1 MDDLKYFRSIEEL
14 TRTLSREQQLLSEMF
29 EKRKLAKFPM
39 GLALSLVGDSEVRLR
54 KLIEFGVLEESE
66 NALVIEN
73 DYLKFFEEVL
83 NVNEEIS
90 VLSVR
95 DSINTLKENIGYFLI
110 ETNQTQKEGYR
121 DKVRLELKKI
131 GFRTL
136 KNVVDLKRNVDNTYK
151 QEPNFLI
158 KKQKL
163 QHIDEK
169 SESILS
175 MIKECEHLLDTEHA
189 FFLMAKDPHM
199 DSTCNHVRSNFYE
212 AYHAIMEIQKQI
224 VIYIDQ
230 IDLQNKLY
238 KKIRKLKYL
247 QDQLLIKSE
256 TNLTAVLEQVDPL
269 WMEKNQRNRQRISLE
284 TLRDNDQ
291 MFQLLR
297 RIAKSNG
304 VKQKARTE
312 AGLLSVEDL
321 QEHIVEQTEVNMT
334 EVWNAFLASSYHL
347 FEFVLQYD
355 YKIPR
360 SVEQHV
366 TLFCQLAI
374 LHPDECRLTGEYAL
388 YQNFEYP
395 IIYAK

>member
-1 MDDLKYFRSIEEL
+1 MDDFKYFRSIVEL
-14 TRTLSREQQLLSEMF
+14 TRTLSREQKLLSEMF

-39 GLALSLVGDSEVRLR
+39 GLALSLVDDNQLRLR

-256 TNLTAVLEQVDPL
+256 TNLTAVLEQVNPL
-269 WMEKNQRNRQRISLE
+269 WMEKNQRNIQRISLE

-291 MFQLLR
+291 MFQLLC
-297 RIAKSNG
+297 RIAKNNG

-312 AGLLSVEDL
+312 AGLLSVDDL

-347 FEFVLQYD
+347 FEFILQYD
-355 YKIPR
+355 YKTQR

-374 LHPDECRLTGEYAL
+374 LHPDECRLTGDYAL

>member
-1 MDDLKYFRSIEEL
+1 MDDFKYFRSIEEL

-151 QEPNFLI
+151 QEPNFLV

-256 TNLTAVLEQVDPL
+256 TNLTVVLEQVNPL

-284 TLRDNDQ
+284 TLRENDQ

-297 RIAKSNG
+297 RIAKNNG

-312 AGLLSVEDL
+312 AGLLSVDDL
-321 QEHIVEQTEVNMT
+321 QEHIVEQTEVNMN

-347 FEFVLQYD
+347 FEFILQYD
-355 YKIPR
+355 YKTPR

-388 YQNFEYP
+388 YKNFEYP

>member
-1 MDDLKYFRSIEEL
+1 MDDFKYFRSIEEL

-238 KKIRKLKYL
+238 KKVRKLKYL

-269 WMEKNQRNRQRISLE
+269 WMEKNQRNRQRISLD

-297 RIAKSNG
+297 RIAKNNG

-312 AGLLSVEDL
+312 AGLLSVDDL
-321 QEHIVEQTEVNMT
+321 QEHVVEQTEVNMN

-347 FEFVLQYD
+347 FEFILQYD
-355 YKIPR
+355 YKTPR

-374 LHPDECRLTGEYAL
+374 LHPDECKLTGEYAL

>member
-1 MDDLKYFRSIEEL
+1 MDDFKYFRSIVEL
-14 TRTLSREQQLLSEMF
+14 TRTLSREQKLLSEMF
-29 EKRKLAKFPM
+29 EKRKLSKFPM
-39 GLALSLVGDSEVRLR
+39 GLALSLVDDNQLRLR

-121 DKVRLELKKI
+121 VRLELKKI

-189 FFLMAKDPHM
+189 FFFFSKDPHM

-256 TNLTAVLEQVDPL
+256 TNLTAVLEQVNPL

-291 MFQLLR
+291 MFQLLCS
-297 RIAKSNG
+297 IAKNNG

-312 AGLLSVEDL
+312 AGLLSVDDL

-347 FEFVLQYD
+347 FEFILQYD
-355 YKIPR
+355 YKTPR

-374 LHPDECRLTGEYAL
+374 LHPDECRLTGDYAL

>member
-1 MDDLKYFRSIEEL
+1 MDDFKYFRSIVEL
-14 TRTLSREQQLLSEMF
+14 TRTLSREQKLLSEMF

-39 GLALSLVGDSEVRLR
+39 GLALSLVDENQLRLR

-230 IDLQNKLY
+230 IELQSKLY
-238 KKIRKLKYL
+238 KKIRRLKYL

-256 TNLTAVLEQVDPL
+256 TNLTTVLEEITPL
-269 WMEKNQRNRQRISLE
+269 CMEKNQRNRHRISLE
-284 TLRDNDQ
+284 TLRENDQ
-291 MFQLLR
+291 MFQILR
-297 RIAKSNG
+297 RIAKNNG
-304 VKQKARTE
+304 VKQKARIE
-312 AGLLSVEDL
+312 AGLLSHDDL

-347 FEFVLQYD
+347 LEFILQYD
-355 YKIPR
+355 YKTQR
-360 SVEQHV
+360 SIEQHV
-366 TLFCQLAI
+366 TLFCQLVI

>member
-1 MDDLKYFRSIEEL
+1 MDDFKYFRSIVEL
-14 TRTLSREQQLLSEMF
+14 TRTLSREQKLLSEMF
-29 EKRKLAKFPM
+29 EKRKLSKFPM
-39 GLALSLVGDSEVRLR
+39 GLALSLVDDNQLRLQ
-54 KLIEFGVLEESE
+54 KLVDYGVLVDSGSALEIES
-66 NALVIEN
+66 
-73 DYLKFFEEVL
+73 DFLKFFEEVL

-95 DSINTLKENIGYFLI
+95 ESINTLKENISYFLL
-110 ETNQTQKEGYR
+110 ETNQNRKDGYR
-121 DKVRLELKKI
+121 DSVRLELKRI

-136 KNVVDLKRNVDNTYK
+136 KNVVDMKRNVDITYK

-158 KKQKL
+158 KKEKL

-169 SESILS
+169 SGSILS
-175 MIKECEHLLDTEHA
+175 MIKECERLLDTEHA
-189 FFLMAKDPHM
+189 FFIMAKDPHM
-199 DSTCNHVRSNFYE
+199 DSTCNNVRTNFYE

-230 IDLQNKLY
+230 IELQSKLY
-238 KKIRKLKYL
+238 KKIRRLKYL

-256 TNLTAVLEQVDPL
+256 TNLTTVLEEITPL
-269 WMEKNQRNRQRISLE
+269 CMEKNQRNRHRISLE
-284 TLRDNDQ
+284 TLRENDQ
-291 MFQLLR
+291 MFQILR
-297 RIAKSNG
+297 RIAKNNG

-312 AGLLSVEDL
+312 AGLLSQDDL

-347 FEFVLQYD
+347 FEFILQYD
-355 YKIPR
+355 YKTQR
-360 SVEQHV
+360 SIEQHV
-366 TLFCQLAI
+366 TLFCQLVI
-374 LHPDECRLTGEYAL
+374 LHPDECRLTGEYAR

>member
-1 MDDLKYFRSIEEL
+1 MDDFKYFRSIVEL
-14 TRTLSREQQLLSEMF
+14 TRTLSREQKLLSEMF
-29 EKRKLAKFPM
+29 EKRKLSKFPM
-39 GLALSLVGDSEVRLR
+39 GLALSLVDDNQLRLR

-121 DKVRLELKKI
+121 VRLELKKI

-256 TNLTAVLEQVDPL
+256 TNLTAVLEQVNPL

-291 MFQLLR
+291 MFQLLCS
-297 RIAKSNG
+297 IAKNNG

-312 AGLLSVEDL
+312 AGLLSVDDL

-347 FEFVLQYD
+347 FEFILQYD
-355 YKIPR
+355 YKTPR

-374 LHPDECRLTGEYAL
+374 LHPDECRLTGDYAL

>member
-1 MDDLKYFRSIEEL
+1 
-14 TRTLSREQQLLSEMF
+14 
-29 EKRKLAKFPM
+29 M

-238 KKIRKLKYL
+238 
-247 QDQLLIKSE
+247 
-256 TNLTAVLEQVDPL
+256 
-269 WMEKNQRNRQRISLE
+269 
-284 TLRDNDQ
+284 
-291 MFQLLR
+291 
-297 RIAKSNG
+297 
-304 VKQKARTE
+304 
-312 AGLLSVEDL
+312 
-321 QEHIVEQTEVNMT
+321 
-334 EVWNAFLASSYHL
+334 
-347 FEFVLQYD
+347 
-355 YKIPR
+355 
-360 SVEQHV
+360 
-366 TLFCQLAI
+366 
-374 LHPDECRLTGEYAL
+374 
-388 YQNFEYP
+388 
-395 IIYAK
+395 

>member
-1 MDDLKYFRSIEEL
+1 
-14 TRTLSREQQLLSEMF
+14 MF
-29 EKRKLAKFPM
+29 EKRQLSKFPM
-39 GLALSLVGDSEVRLR
+39 GLALSLVEDNEVRLR

-256 TNLTAVLEQVDPL
+256 TNLTAVLEQVNPL

-284 TLRDNDQ
+284 TLRENDQ

-297 RIAKSNG
+297 RIAKNNG

-312 AGLLSVEDL
+312 AGLLSVDDL
-321 QEHIVEQTEVNMT
+321 QEHIVEQTEVNMN

-347 FEFVLQYD
+347 FEFILQYD
-355 YKIPR
+355 YKTQR